1 MTGALPI
8 RKLVVI
14 GTGLIGGSFSLA
26 LKQAGLARTVV
37 GIGRRQETLEEAIRL
52 SIIDVA
58 GSYDQASF
66 ANADLILVATP
77 VGQMRAVFKAM
88 AEFVPID
95 AVITDG
101 GSTKLDVI
109 KLARE
114 FFSDS
119 LDRFVPA
126 HPISGT
132 EKNGPSAA
140 FPDLYRS
147 RRVIITPLTETAPS
161 ALDLVRNVWQACG
174 AIVSE
179 LAADR
184 HDALLGA
191 VSHLPHLLA
200 FALVEELASRPDGQ
214 ALFSFAGGGFRDFTR
229 IASSNPEMWRDI
241 FLSNKEA
248 VSNELVAYR
257 NALAVLQE
265 MLDAG
270 DGDSM
275 QALFERARDARQG
288 WLRKD

>member
-1 MTGALPI
+1 MTGSLPL

-26 LKQAGLARTVV
+26 LKQAGLAKSVV
-37 GIGRRQETLEEAIRL
+37 GIGRRRETLEEAIRL
-52 SIIDVA
+52 GVIDVA
-58 GSYDQASF
+58 GSYDHASF
-66 ANADLILVATP
+66 AGAEMILVATP
-77 VGQMRAVFKAM
+77 VGQMRAVFNAM
-88 AEFVPID
+88 AQFVPND

-114 FFSDS
+114 FFSGS
-119 LDRFVPA
+119 LHRFVPA

-147 RRVIITPLTETAPS
+147 RRVIITPMTETEPS
-161 ALDLVRNVWQACG
+161 ALELVRNTWQACG

-214 ALFSFAGGGFRDFTR
+214 ELFSFAGGGFRDFTR

-241 FLSNKEA
+241 FLSNRVA
-248 VSNELVAYR
+248 VSRELAAYR
-257 NALAVLQE
+257 DALAAVQQ

-275 QALFERARDARQG
+275 QALFERSRDAREG

>member
-26 LKQAGLARTVV
+26 LKQAGLARMVV

-52 SIIDVA
+52 GIIDVA

-147 RRVIITPLTETAPS
+147 RRVIITPMTETAPS
-161 ALDLVRNVWQACG
+161 ALELVRNVWQACG

-241 FLSNKEA
+241 FLSNREA

>member
-52 SIIDVA
+52 GIIDVA

-88 AEFVPID
+88 VEFVPID

-147 RRVIITPLTETAPS
+147 RRVIITPMIETAPS
-161 ALDLVRNVWQACG
+161 ALELVRNVWQACG

>member
-1 MTGALPI
+1 MTDLLPL

-26 LKQAGLARTVV
+26 LKNAGLARTVV
-37 GIGRRQETLEEAIRL
+37 GIGRRRETLEEAIRL
-52 SIIDVA
+52 GVIDIA
-58 GSYDQASF
+58 GTYDQASF
-66 ANADLILVATP
+66 AGADLILVATP

-88 AEFVPID
+88 SQFVPDD

-109 KLARE
+109 ELARE
-114 FFSDS
+114 YFGGS
-119 LDRFVPA
+119 LSRFVPA

-147 RRVIITPLTETAPS
+147 RRVIVTPMQETGAS
-161 ALDLVRNVWQACG
+161 SLELVRKAWQACG
-174 AIVSE
+174 AVVSE
-179 LAADR
+179 LPADR

-214 ALFSFAGGGFRDFTR
+214 ELFSFAGGGFRDFTR

-241 FLSNKEA
+241 FLSNRSA
-248 VSNELVAYR
+248 VSRELSAYR
-257 NALAVLQE
+257 TALAELQKL
-265 MLDAG
+265 LDAG
-270 DGDSM
+270 DGEGM
-275 QALFERARDARQG
+275 QALFERSRDARER